1 MRFFEVVILVSVAF
15 MLIKSRMPVAKKPV
29 GMTVFFL
36 LVLISVVLHI
46 FLEKPRW
53 QMVPAYGLLGILTCA
68 FLIRYFFQP
77 GNQVEPPKLF
87 KRLGNALGFYL
98 GWLTFIVAVL
108 LPVVLPVFK
117 YPAPSGPYPVGTR
130 DFYFV
135 DQARAEVFSAEPT
148 AKREL
153 MVRVWYPAHPESEA
167 QTQSYWPEA
176 ERIGPLIL
184 SRYGLPGFALN
195 YLALVKTHSYWN
207 APPAN
212 SSTAFPVLI
221 FSHGYA
227 AFDYSMNLTQMEEL
241 ASHGYIVFSI
251 SHTYEVWA
259 TVFPDG
265 RVVTTIDQ
273 NADATAASENIN
285 LDARLEVWVAD
296 TEFVLGQLERINAEA
311 GDPLAGKMDLER
323 LGFFGMSFGGA
334 TAGKVCQ
341 IDPRCKAGA
350 NMDGYQF
357 GNADFATKPLRV
369 PFLFFYSEP
378 NQGMNDEIYA
388 GTANRTYRV
397 IVRGAIHSNFTDGEL
412 WSPLLK
418 YTGAPIDP
426 RRMIS
431 IVNAY
436 LLAFFDRYLK
446 GEEAPLLD
454 MNTSP
459 YSEVDFQRR

>member
-1 MRFFEVVILVSVAF
+1 

-29 GMTVFFL
+29 GVAGFFL
-36 LVLISVVLHI
+36 LVTISIVLHI

-53 QMVPAYGLLGILTCA
+53 QMVPAYGLLGVLTCV
-68 FLIRYFFQP
+68 FLIRYFFQSSKKA
-77 GNQVEPPKLF
+77 EPPNLF
-87 KRLGNALGFYL
+87 RRLGIALGFYL

-108 LPVVLPVFK
+108 LPIVLPVFK
-117 YPAPSGPYPVGTR
+117 FPTPGGPYPVGTR

-135 DQARAEVFSAEPT
+135 DQARAEVFSAEPN

-153 MVRVWYPAHPESEA
+153 MVRVWYPARPESEA
-167 QTQSYWPEA
+167 QVQMYWPGA
-176 ERIGPLIL
+176 SRVGALIL
-184 SRYGLPGFALN
+184 SRYGLPFFALN
-195 YLALVKTHSYWN
+195 HLALVKTHSYWN
-207 APPAN
+207 APLAD

-221 FSHGYA
+221 FSHGLA
-227 AFDYSMNLTQMEEL
+227 SFDYSMNLTQMEEL

-251 SHTYEVWA
+251 NHTYEAWA

-265 RVVTTIDQ
+265 RVVTTLDQHIDPL
-273 NADATAASENIN
+273 AASENLS
-285 LDARLEVWVAD
+285 LDSRLEVWVAD
-296 TEFVLGQLERINAEA
+296 TEFVLGQLERIRVEA
-311 GDPLAGKMDLER
+311 SDPLADKMDLER

-341 IDPRCKAGA
+341 TDPRCRAGA
-350 NMDGYQF
+350 NMDGYQYA
-357 GNADFATKPLRV
+357 NAGFAAKPLNV
-369 PFLFFYSEP
+369 PFLFFYSQA
-378 NQGMNDEIYA
+378 NQGMNDEIYS
-388 GTANRTYRV
+388 GGENQTYRV
-397 IVRGAIHSNFTDGEL
+397 VVRGSIHSSFTDAGL

-436 LLAFFDRYLK
+436 LLAFFDKHLK
-446 GEEAPLLD
+446 GEETPLLN

-459 YSEVDFQRR
+459 YLEVDFQSR